1 MVQHTLFSLKKKK
14 RMIWDLLK
22 SKRFNL
28 IFSFLLGLGLAAILR
43 PACKGDQCLVA
54 KAPPVHEVE
63 KTTYQLG
70 SKCFQFS
77 VENRECKGSS
87 KVIEAFTLSR
97 A

>member
-1 MVQHTLFSLKKKK
+1 
-14 RMIWDLLK
+14 MIWDLLK
-22 SKRFNL
+22 SKKFNFV
-28 IFSFLLGLGLAAILR
+28 FSFIVGLGLAAILR
-43 PACKGDQCLVA
+43 PACKGDQCLTL

-77 VENRECKGSS
+77 LQSKDCPSS
-87 KVIEAFTLSR
+87 GNIIEAFSLSR